1 MQADMLPVPVN
12 EMERVIELS
21 DYDLDYSSLQDQ
33 FKDLTTLAAKIAGTD
48 VSLVNLIDSYTSW
61 TIARHGLPVEQLPR
75 EETVC
80 QYTIAGADNFEV
92 SDLTADERFKDK
104 SYVSGAPNLKYYFGV
119 PLRTASGNN
128 LGALCL
134 MDAQTK
140 QLSPE
145 KIEMLKIIAGEI
157 VNRLQVY
164 KTLQELKRNAS
175 EAIESK
181 KRVAHDIRG
190 PVGGIIGLARV
201 ISEQGDENSMEEV
214 LEFINLIYK
223 SGNSILELADEI
235 LSTDISKSAIAAV
248 GVNEFNQLML
258 KDRLEKLYAPQ
269 ALNKGI
275 HLTITTNA
283 GTEAVPFSRNKL
295 MQIMGNI
302 ISNSIKFTPRGGGVS
317 VSIDLQLGGS
327 LNTLIFTVADNGI
340 GMLPAQVAS
349 ILMGE
354 GKSTKG
360 TVGEQGYGF
369 GLSLVKHLIDS
380 LNGNLDIASTPGQGS
395 VFTVKIPQSQAG

>member
-1 MQADMLPVPVN
+1 MQAQKLPVPAN

-21 DYDLDYSSLQDQ
+21 EYDIDYGAMQEQ
-33 FKDLTTLAAKIAGTD
+33 FKDLTTLAAKIAGTE

-80 QYTIAGADNFEV
+80 QYTIAGDDNFEIAN
-92 SDLTADERFKDK
+92 LTEDDRFKDK

-119 PLRTASGNN
+119 PLRTTSGNN

-134 MDAQTK
+134 MDAETK

-164 KTLQELKRNAS
+164 KTLQELKQNAN
-175 EAIESK
+175 EALESK

-201 ISEQGDENSMEEV
+201 ISEQGNENNMEEV

-235 LSTDISKSAIAAV
+235 LSNDLPTPAKALGA
-248 GVNEFNQLML
+248 NEYNQLML
-258 KDRLEKLYAPQ
+258 KDKLEKLYAPQ

-275 HLTITTNA
+275 HLTITTDS
-283 GTEAVPFSRNKL
+283 GTEAVPFSKNKL
-295 MQIMGNI
+295 LQIIGNI
-302 ISNSIKFTPRGGGVS
+302 ISNAIKFTPRGGGVS
-317 VSIDLQLGGS
+317 VSFGLQLGTNQ
-327 LNTLIFTVADNGI
+327 NTLLFTVADNGV
-340 GMLPAQVAS
+340 GMQPEKIAS
-349 ILMGE
+349 ILSGE
-354 GKSTKG
+354 GETTHG
-360 TVGEQGYGF
+360 TAGEQGYGF

-380 LNGNLDIASTPGQGS
+380 LKGTLDITSTPGSGS
-395 VFTVKIPQSQAG
+395 VFSVKIPQGKVS

>member
-1 MQADMLPVPVN
+1 MQAQKLPVPAN

-21 DYDLDYSSLQDQ
+21 EYDIDYGAMQEQ
-33 FKDLTTLAAKIAGTD
+33 FKDLTTLAAKIAGTE

-80 QYTIAGADNFEV
+80 QYTISGDDNFEITN
-92 SDLTADERFKDK
+92 LTEDDRFKNK

-119 PLRTASGNN
+119 PLRTANGNN

-134 MDAQTK
+134 MDAETR

-164 KTLQELKRNAS
+164 KTLQELKQNAN
-175 EAIESK
+175 EALESK

-201 ISEQGDENSMEEV
+201 ISEQGNENNMEEV

-235 LSTDISKSAIAAV
+235 LSNDLPTSAKALGA
-248 GVNEFNQLML
+248 NEYNQLML
-258 KDRLEKLYAPQ
+258 KDKLEKLYAPQ

-275 HLTITTNA
+275 HLTITTDS
-283 GTEAVPFSRNKL
+283 GTEAVPFSKNKL
-295 MQIMGNI
+295 LQIIGNI
-302 ISNSIKFTPRGGGVS
+302 ISNAIKFTPRGGGVS
-317 VSIDLQLGGS
+317 VSFGLQLGTNQ
-327 LNTLIFTVADNGI
+327 NTLLFTVADNGV
-340 GMLPAQVAS
+340 GMQPEKIAS
-349 ILMGE
+349 ILSGE
-354 GKSTKG
+354 GETTHG
-360 TVGEQGYGF
+360 TAGEQGYGF

-380 LNGNLDIASTPGQGS
+380 LKGTLDITSTPGSGS
-395 VFTVKIPQSQAG
+395 VFSVKIPQGKVS

>member
-1 MQADMLPVPVN
+1 
-12 EMERVIELS
+12 MERVIELS
-21 DYDLDYSSLQDQ
+21 EYDIDYGAMQEQ
-33 FKDLTTLAAKIAGTD
+33 FKDLTTLAAKIAGTE

-80 QYTIAGADNFEV
+80 QYTISGDDNFEITN
-92 SDLTADERFKDK
+92 LTEDDRFKNK

-119 PLRTASGNN
+119 PLRTANGNN

-134 MDAQTK
+134 MDAETR

-164 KTLQELKRNAS
+164 KTLQELKQNAN
-175 EAIESK
+175 EALESK

-201 ISEQGDENSMEEV
+201 ISEQGNENNMEEV

-235 LSTDISKSAIAAV
+235 LSNDLPTSAKALGA
-248 GVNEFNQLML
+248 NEYNQLML
-258 KDRLEKLYAPQ
+258 KDKLEKLYAPQ

-275 HLTITTNA
+275 HLTITTDS
-283 GTEAVPFSRNKL
+283 GTEAVPFSKNKL
-295 MQIMGNI
+295 LQIIGNI
-302 ISNSIKFTPRGGGVS
+302 ISNAIKFTPRGGGVS
-317 VSIDLQLGGS
+317 VSFGLQLGTNQ
-327 LNTLIFTVADNGI
+327 NTLLFTVADNGV
-340 GMLPAQVAS
+340 GMQPEKIAS
-349 ILMGE
+349 ILSGE
-354 GKSTKG
+354 GETTHG
-360 TVGEQGYGF
+360 TAGEQGYGF

-380 LNGNLDIASTPGQGS
+380 LKGSLDITSTPGSGS
-395 VFTVKIPQSQAG
+395 VFSVKIPQGKVS

>member
-1 MQADMLPVPVN
+1 MQANKLPIPAN

-21 DYDLDYSSLQDQ
+21 DYDIDYGAMQEQ

-48 VSLVNLIDSYTSW
+48 ISLINLIDSYTSW

-75 EETVC
+75 DETVC
-80 QYTIAGADNFEV
+80 QYTISGDENFEV
-92 SDLTADERFKDK
+92 ADLTEDDRFKDK

-119 PLRTASGNN
+119 PLRTANGNN

-134 MDAQTK
+134 MDAETK

-145 KIEMLKIIAGEI
+145 KIEMLKIISGEI

-164 KTLQELKRNAS
+164 KTLQELKQNAN
-175 EAIESK
+175 EALESK

-201 ISEQGDENSMEEV
+201 ISEQGNENNMEEV

-235 LSTDISKSAIAAV
+235 LSVDLAKSAKALGA
-248 GVNEFNQLML
+248 NEYNQLML
-258 KDRLEKLYAPQ
+258 KDKLEKLYAPQ

-275 HLTITTNA
+275 HLTITTDS
-283 GTEAVPFSRNKL
+283 GTEAVPFSKNKL
-295 MQIMGNI
+295 LQIIGNI
-302 ISNSIKFTPRGGGVS
+302 ISNAIKFTPSGGGVS
-317 VSIDLQLGGS
+317 VSFGLQIGTNQNVL
-327 LNTLIFTVADNGI
+327 LFTVADNGV
-340 GMLPAQVAS
+340 GMSPAKISAVLS
-349 ILMGE
+349 GE
-354 GKSTKG
+354 GESTHG
-360 TVGEQGYGF
+360 TSGEQGYGF

-380 LNGNLDIASTPGQGS
+380 LKGTLDITSTQGS
-395 VFTVKIPQSQAG
+395 GSIFSVKIPQSKVS

>member
-1 MQADMLPVPVN
+1 MQAQKLPVPAN

-21 DYDLDYSSLQDQ
+21 EYDIDYGAMQEQ
-33 FKDLTTLAAKIAGTD
+33 FKDLTTLAAKIAGTE

-80 QYTIAGADNFEV
+80 QYTISGDDNFEITN
-92 SDLTADERFKDK
+92 LTEDDRFKNK

-119 PLRTASGNN
+119 PLRTANGNN

-134 MDAQTK
+134 MDAETR

-164 KTLQELKRNAS
+164 KTLQELKQNAN
-175 EAIESK
+175 EALESK

-201 ISEQGDENSMEEV
+201 ISEQGNENNMEEV

-235 LSTDISKSAIAAV
+235 LSNDLPTSAKALGA
-248 GVNEFNQLML
+248 NEYNQLML
-258 KDRLEKLYAPQ
+258 KDKLEKLYAPQ

-275 HLTITTNA
+275 HLTITTDS
-283 GTEAVPFSRNKL
+283 GTEAVPFSKNKL
-295 MQIMGNI
+295 LQIIGNI
-302 ISNSIKFTPRGGGVS
+302 ISNAIKFTPRGGGVS
-317 VSIDLQLGGS
+317 VSFGLQLGTNQ
-327 LNTLIFTVADNGI
+327 NTLLFTVADNGV
-340 GMLPAQVAS
+340 GMQPEKIAS
-349 ILMGE
+349 ILSGE
-354 GKSTKG
+354 GETTHG
-360 TVGEQGYGF
+360 TAGEQGYGF

-380 LNGNLDIASTPGQGS
+380 LKGSLDITSTPGSGS
-395 VFTVKIPQSQAG
+395 VFSVKIPQGKVS